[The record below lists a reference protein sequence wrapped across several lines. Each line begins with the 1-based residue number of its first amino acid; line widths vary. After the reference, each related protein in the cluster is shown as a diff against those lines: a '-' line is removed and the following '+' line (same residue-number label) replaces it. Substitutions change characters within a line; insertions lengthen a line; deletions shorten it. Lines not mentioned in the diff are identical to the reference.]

1 MKESKKYKAFSIDSD
16 GTRHLIEADTIIIQL
31 EEEEIEISLLPPHP
45 VFQGKLT
52 LTTGSAVRG
61 REQERGAGTHFTIEP
76 GASNV
81 IHITPKKYAKGK

>member
-1 MKESKKYKAFSIDSD
+1 MNENNQYTAYAVLKD
-16 GTRHLIEADTIIIQL
+16 GTRTKIDAESIIIQL
-31 EEEEIEISLLPPHP
+31 EEEEIEISLVIPHP

-61 REQERGAGTHFTIEP
+61 HDQERAAGVRFIIEP

-81 IHITPKKYAKGK
+81 IHVTPKKNS